1 MITAYNHRTLHVLP
15 ALPEIA
21 GRYLVGLLLLLL
33 PMVVHA
39 QEEGDS
45 IQAPESAAQTE
56 GASEDKGPKVI
67 RINFT
72 PEQAMNQARYNP
84 RAKDSLLSKVWWK
97 RLYAGLSFGQMGM
110 TDNVDHVGALALEA
124 YLGYKFSPISSLR
137 VHLNYT
143 PYRYTT
149 GYNAAKGLGVGI
161 DYMANLT
168 NYILGNSRTR
178 YFDAGVFFGAGVKF
192 VDKAIPNRLNPYF
205 RMGAHA
211 ELHLS
216 KRMSLFVEPY
226 VGLHRQTQD
235 LYGRTNPEPF
245 SVMYGFGG
253 GLQIALDER
262 DDYFVS
268 ADSTYRDLFVDV
280 ASGISIPGVSGGLMN
295 RAGSGYQVAVGKWV
309 NPMMGFRLGIAAQ
322 THNWSAYTSTFNKV
336 PMRVANAQT
345 LMSGRLEL
353 MLSPLNFIPAW
364 RAKDSHVFDVNV
376 LIGGDYGWN
385 IKGGMPDAPNGFHC
399 YYYGFTGALQGLYRI
414 NRRGTYL
421 FVEPRFLSAMYSV
434 PYANTPNSL
443 FVAEKSMSLSLGTRV
458 YITNPGFKAEPR
470 GTFIP
475 NWWIGAD
482 FGGVKLQH
490 GSALHPQGDM
500 SFNPAVGVQVG
511 FEWKKWAAFRAQVSY
526 QKMGE
531 TTGATYLG
539 VDNNNEL
546 VSGNTFWDNRYDMLD
561 VRLAY
566 MLNINNMLQGFDL
579 TRKFNLWLTA
589 GPSVTMVMGE
599 KNRWVEGQEPALPE
613 LQQIKVDGRR
623 VGRVSPGLTGS
634 VMASMEVA
642 RNLDVTL
649 EAMGQYNFISGVNP
663 GVGEMVNNMRYGF
676 SVGTRYHVSHRA
688 VKNFFKGE
696 FADPWH
702 KGWFFETS
710 GGWAF
715 PINTGNMLRC
725 GGSTMNLAAGYW
737 WNNLLGARLGLNAQ
751 QSYWNMSQEEGQR
764 EPVSGIYLHT
774 PYTAFRT
781 ELSVGG
787 RLEFVLNPL
796 NFFAFRKN
804 LEKAPKWDMNVSLGM
819 NLGVMCKAPYGYST
833 YYGLTTSA
841 AALYRISN
849 LAQLF
854 LEPRF
859 DIYSYNRFNEALQ
872 ANQTFSDRMLS
883 VNFGT
888 RISRPLKST
897 ENERRARVSSMLS
910 HRGFWGG
917 FELGGSKVMEEMRAT
932 TKSFSFSPSVSA
944 TVGYNFTRLH
954 GARAQVAYERFS
966 KLRIGEPYEVLMS
979 GWQRTFHGNMESTSN
994 LLDIRLLYMLNISN
1008 LWTGYDRRVPFNL
1021 YLQAGPVVST
1031 ILSENVELAEGEV
1044 MGGTDFTFTGTKH
1057 SGKFGAG
1064 LAAGAMASYALGR
1077 HWDVTAEMLAQYYFG
1092 QNYLPNNEISPFN
1105 GIKLHF
1111 GVGMRYNF

>member
-1 MITAYNHRTLHVLP
+1 M
-15 ALPEIA
+15 
-21 GRYLVGLLLLLL
+21 LLLL
-33 PMVVHA
+33 PAMVHA
-39 QEEGDS
+39 QEESDS
-45 IQAPESAAQTE
+45 LVAKET
-56 GASEDKGPKVI
+56 ASQVEKGNEANNLI
-67 RINFT
+67 RKINFT
-72 PEQAMNQARYNP
+72 PEQAQHQNRFNP
-84 RAKDSLLSKVWWK
+84 REKDSLFTKVWWK
-97 RLYAGLSFGQMGM
+97 RLYGGVGFGMMGM
-110 TDNVDHVGALALEA
+110 TDNIDRVSNIALEA
-124 YLGYKFSPISSLR
+124 YLGYRFSPVNSLR
-137 VHLNYT
+137 VHFNYA
-143 PYRYTT
+143 PYRYST
-149 GYNAAKGLGVGI
+149 GYNAATALGVGV

-168 NYILGNSRTR
+168 NYVMGNSRKR
-178 YFDAGVFFGAGVKF
+178 IMDAGLFLGAGVKF
-192 VDKAIPNRLNPYF
+192 TDMELPSKVNPYL

-216 KRMSLFVEPY
+216 KRVSLFVEPY
-226 VGLHRQTQD
+226 VGLHRQTSV
-235 LYGRTNPEPF
+235 LYGRSTPE
-245 SVMYGFGG
+245 SWNVMYGFGG
-253 GLQIALDER
+253 GLQMALDER

-268 ADSTYRDLFVDV
+268 ADSTYKDFFLDV
-280 ASGISIPGVSGGLMN
+280 SSGISIPGTSGGIFH
-295 RAGSGYQVAVGKWV
+295 RAGTGYQVAVGSWV
-309 NPMMGFRLGIAAQ
+309 NPMMGFRLGISAQ
-322 THNWSAYTSTFNKV
+322 THNWRATTETIKNV

-353 MLSPLNFIPAW
+353 MLNPLNFIPAW
-364 RAKDSHVFDVNV
+364 RNKDTHLFDLNV
-376 LIGGDYGWN
+376 LMGGDYGWN
-385 IKGGMPDAPNGFHC
+385 IKGGVSNAPDGFHC
-399 YYYGFTGALQGLYRI
+399 YYYGFTGAVQGLYRI

-421 FVEPRFLSAMYSV
+421 FVEPRFLSAMYSI

-443 FVAEKSMSLSLGTRV
+443 FVAEKSFTLSLGTRV
-458 YITNPGFKAEPR
+458 YMTKPGFKTEPR
-470 GTFIP
+470 GTFVP

-490 GSALHPQGDM
+490 GTSFHPQGDM
-500 SFNPAVGVQVG
+500 SFNPAVSASLG
-511 FEWKKWAAFRAQVSY
+511 FEWKTYAAFRAQVAY
-526 QKMGE
+526 QRMGE
-531 TTGATYLG
+531 STGARYLG
-539 VDNNNEL
+539 VDNNGNI
-546 VSGNTFWDNRYDMLD
+546 VSGDGFWDNRYDMLD

-566 MLNINNMLQGFDL
+566 MLNINNMLQGYDL
-579 TRKFNLWLTA
+579 SRKFNLWLTA
-589 GPSVTMVMGE
+589 GPSVTMMMGE
-599 KNRWVEGQEPALPE
+599 KNIWVEGQQHPLPE
-613 LQQIKVDGRR
+613 LQQIQVDNRR
-623 VGRVSPGLTGS
+623 VGRVSPGLTAS

-649 EAMGQYNFISGVNP
+649 EAMGQYNFISNVNP
-663 GVGEMVNNMRYGF
+663 GVSEGVNNMRYGF

-688 VKNFFKGE
+688 VRNFFKGE

-725 GGSTMNLAAGYW
+725 GGSNMNIAAGYW

-751 QSYWNMSQEEGQR
+751 QTYWNMSTVEGQR

-796 NFFAFRKN
+796 NFFDFRKN

-859 DIYSYNRFNEALQ
+859 DIYSYSRFNEVLQ

-897 ENERRARVSSMLS
+897 ENERRARVTGMLS

-917 FELGGSKVMEEMRAT
+917 FELGGSKVLEEMRAT
-932 TKSFSFSPSVSA
+932 TKAFSFSPSVSA

-966 KLRIGEPYEVLMS
+966 KLRIGEPYEVKIG
-979 GWQRTFHGNMESTSN
+979 GWQRTFFGNMESATN
-994 LLDIRLLYMLNISN
+994 MLDIRLLYMLNISN
-1008 LWTGYDRRVPFNL
+1008 LWTGYDRRLPFNL
-1021 YLQAGPVVST
+1021 YLQAGPVLST
-1031 ILSENVELAEGEV
+1031 ILSENVELAEGEM
-1044 MGGTDFTFTGTKH
+1044 MGGTDFTFTGEKH

-1064 LAAGAMASYALGR
+1064 LAAGAMASYSLGR

-1092 QNYLPNNEISPFN
+1092 QNYLPNNKISPFN

>member
-1 MITAYNHRTLHVLP
+1 M
-15 ALPEIA
+15 
-21 GRYLVGLLLLLL
+21 LLLL
-33 PMVVHA
+33 PAMVHA
-39 QEEGDS
+39 QEEADS
-45 IQAPESAAQTE
+45 LVAKET
-56 GASEDKGPKVI
+56 ASQVEKGSEANNLI
-67 RINFT
+67 RKINFT
-72 PEQAMNQARYNP
+72 PEQAQHQNRFNP
-84 RAKDSLLSKVWWK
+84 REKDSLFTKVWWK
-97 RLYAGLSFGQMGM
+97 RLYGGVGFGMMGM
-110 TDNVDHVGALALEA
+110 TDNIDRVSNIALEA
-124 YLGYKFSPISSLR
+124 YLGYRFSPVNSLR
-137 VHLNYT
+137 VHFNYA
-143 PYRYTT
+143 PYRYST
-149 GYNAAKGLGVGI
+149 GYNAATALGVGV

-168 NYILGNSRTR
+168 NYVMGNSRKR
-178 YFDAGVFFGAGVKF
+178 IMDAGLFLGAGVKF
-192 VDKAIPNRLNPYF
+192 TDMELPSKVNPYL

-216 KRMSLFVEPY
+216 KRVSLFVEPY
-226 VGLHRQTQD
+226 VGLHRQTSV
-235 LYGRTNPEPF
+235 LYGRSTPE
-245 SVMYGFGG
+245 SWNVMYGFGG
-253 GLQIALDER
+253 GLQMALDER
-262 DDYFVS
+262 DDYFIS
-268 ADSTYRDLFVDV
+268 ADSTYKDFFLDV
-280 ASGISIPGVSGGLMN
+280 SSGISIPGTSGGIFH
-295 RAGSGYQVAVGKWV
+295 RAGTGYQVAVGSWV
-309 NPMMGFRLGIAAQ
+309 NPMMGFRLGISAQ
-322 THNWSAYTSTFNKV
+322 THNWSATTETIKNV

-353 MLSPLNFIPAW
+353 MLNPLNFIPAW
-364 RAKDSHVFDVNV
+364 RNKDTHLFDLNV
-376 LIGGDYGWN
+376 LMGGDYGWN
-385 IKGGMPDAPNGFHC
+385 IKGGVSNAPDGFHC
-399 YYYGFTGALQGLYRI
+399 YYYGFTGAVQGLYRI

-421 FVEPRFLSAMYSV
+421 FVEPRFLSAMYSI

-443 FVAEKSMSLSLGTRV
+443 FVAEKSFTLSLGTRV
-458 YITNPGFKAEPR
+458 YMTKPGFKTEPR
-470 GTFIP
+470 GTFVP

-490 GSALHPQGDM
+490 GTSFHPQGDM
-500 SFNPAVGVQVG
+500 SFNPAVSASLG
-511 FEWKKWAAFRAQVSY
+511 FEWKTYAAFRAQVAY
-526 QKMGE
+526 QRMGE
-531 TTGATYLG
+531 STGARYLG
-539 VDNNNEL
+539 VDNNGNI
-546 VSGNTFWDNRYDMLD
+546 VSGDGFWDNRYDMLD

-566 MLNINNMLQGFDL
+566 MLNINNMLQGYDL
-579 TRKFNLWLTA
+579 SRKFNLWLTA
-589 GPSVTMVMGE
+589 GPSVTMMMGE
-599 KNRWVEGQEPALPE
+599 KNRWVEGQQHPLPE
-613 LQQIKVDGRR
+613 LQQIQVDNRR
-623 VGRVSPGLTGS
+623 VGRVSPGLTAS

-649 EAMGQYNFISGVNP
+649 EAMGQYNFISNVNP
-663 GVGEMVNNMRYGF
+663 GVSEGVNNMRYGF

-688 VKNFFKGE
+688 VRNFFKGE

-725 GGSTMNLAAGYW
+725 GGSNMNIAAGYW

-751 QSYWNMSQEEGQR
+751 QTYWNMSTVEGQR

-796 NFFAFRKN
+796 NFFDFRKN

-819 NLGVMCKAPYGYST
+819 NLGVMSKAPYGYST

-859 DIYSYNRFNEALQ
+859 DIYSYSRFNEVLQ

-897 ENERRARVSSMLS
+897 ENERRARVTGMLS

-917 FELGGSKVMEEMRAT
+917 FELGGSKVLEEMRAT
-932 TKSFSFSPSVSA
+932 TKAFSFSPSVSA

-966 KLRIGEPYEVLMS
+966 KLRIGEPYEVKIG
-979 GWQRTFHGNMESTSN
+979 GWQRTFFGNMESATN
-994 LLDIRLLYMLNISN
+994 MLDIRLLYMLNISN
-1008 LWTGYDRRVPFNL
+1008 LWTGYDRRLPFNL
-1021 YLQAGPVVST
+1021 YLQAGPVLST
-1031 ILSENVELAEGEV
+1031 ILSENLELAEGEM
-1044 MGGTDFTFTGTKH
+1044 MGGTDFTFTGEKH

-1064 LAAGAMASYALGR
+1064 MAAGAMASYSLGR

-1092 QNYLPNNEISPFN
+1092 QNYLPNNKISPFN

>member
-1 MITAYNHRTLHVLP
+1 M
-15 ALPEIA
+15 
-21 GRYLVGLLLLLL
+21 LLLL
-33 PMVVHA
+33 PAMVHA
-39 QEEGDS
+39 QEEADS
-45 IQAPESAAQTE
+45 LVAKET
-56 GASEDKGPKVI
+56 ASQVEKGNEANNLI
-67 RINFT
+67 RKINFT
-72 PEQAMNQARYNP
+72 PEQAQHQNRFNP
-84 RAKDSLLSKVWWK
+84 REKDSLFTKVWWK
-97 RLYAGLSFGQMGM
+97 RLYGGVGFGMMGM
-110 TDNVDHVGALALEA
+110 TDNIDRVSNIALEA
-124 YLGYKFSPISSLR
+124 YLGYRFSPVNSLR
-137 VHLNYT
+137 VHFNYA
-143 PYRYTT
+143 PYRYST
-149 GYNAAKGLGVGI
+149 GYNAATALGVGV

-168 NYILGNSRTR
+168 NYVMGNSRKR
-178 YFDAGVFFGAGVKF
+178 IMDAGLFLGAGVKF
-192 VDKAIPNRLNPYF
+192 TDMELPSKVNPYL

-216 KRMSLFVEPY
+216 KRVSLFVEPY
-226 VGLHRQTQD
+226 VGLHRQTSV
-235 LYGRTNPEPF
+235 LYGRSTPE
-245 SVMYGFGG
+245 SWNVMYGFGG
-253 GLQIALDER
+253 GLQMALDER

-268 ADSTYRDLFVDV
+268 ADSTYEDFFLDV
-280 ASGISIPGVSGGLMN
+280 SSGISIPGTSGGIFH
-295 RAGSGYQVAVGKWV
+295 RAGTGYQVAVGSWV
-309 NPMMGFRLGIAAQ
+309 NPMMGFRLGISAQ
-322 THNWSAYTSTFNKV
+322 THNWSATTETIKNV

-353 MLSPLNFIPAW
+353 MLNPLNFIPAW
-364 RAKDSHVFDVNV
+364 RNKDTHLFDLNV
-376 LIGGDYGWN
+376 LMGGDYGWN
-385 IKGGMPDAPNGFHC
+385 IKGGVSNAPDGFHC
-399 YYYGFTGALQGLYRI
+399 YYYGFTGAVQGLYRI

-421 FVEPRFLSAMYSV
+421 FVEPRFLSAMYSI

-443 FVAEKSMSLSLGTRV
+443 FVAEKSFTLSLGTRV
-458 YITNPGFKAEPR
+458 YMTKPGFKTEPR
-470 GTFIP
+470 GTFVP

-490 GSALHPQGDM
+490 GTSFHPQGDM
-500 SFNPAVGVQVG
+500 SFNPAVSASLG
-511 FEWKKWAAFRAQVSY
+511 FEWKTYAAFRAQVAY
-526 QKMGE
+526 QRMGE
-531 TTGATYLG
+531 STGARYLG
-539 VDNNNEL
+539 VDNNGNI
-546 VSGNTFWDNRYDMLD
+546 VSGDGFWDNRYDMLD

-566 MLNINNMLQGFDL
+566 MLNINNMLQGYDL
-579 TRKFNLWLTA
+579 SRKFNLWLTA
-589 GPSVTMVMGE
+589 GPSLTMMMGE
-599 KNRWVEGQEPALPE
+599 KNIWVEGQQHPLPE
-613 LQQIKVDGRR
+613 LQQIQVDNRR
-623 VGRVSPGLTGS
+623 VGRVSPGLTAS

-649 EAMGQYNFISGVNP
+649 EAMGQYNFISNVNP
-663 GVGEMVNNMRYGF
+663 GVSEGVNNMRYGF

-688 VKNFFKGE
+688 VRNFFKGE

-725 GGSTMNLAAGYW
+725 GGSNMNIAAGYW

-751 QSYWNMSQEEGQR
+751 QTYWNMSTVEGQR

-796 NFFAFRKN
+796 NFFDFRKN

-819 NLGVMCKAPYGYST
+819 NLGVMSKAPYGYST

-859 DIYSYNRFNEALQ
+859 DIYSYSRFNEVLQ

-897 ENERRARVSSMLS
+897 ENERRARVTGMLS

-917 FELGGSKVMEEMRAT
+917 FELGGSKVLEGMRAT
-932 TKSFSFSPSVSA
+932 TKAFSFSPSVSA

-966 KLRIGEPYEVLMS
+966 KLRIGEPYEVKIG
-979 GWQRTFHGNMESTSN
+979 GWQRTFFGNMESATN
-994 LLDIRLLYMLNISN
+994 MLDIRLLYMLNISN
-1008 LWTGYDRRVPFNL
+1008 LWTGYDRRLPFNL
-1021 YLQAGPVVST
+1021 YLQAGPVLST
-1031 ILSENVELAEGEV
+1031 ILSENLELAEGEI
-1044 MGGTDFTFTGTKH
+1044 MGGTDFTFTGEKH

-1064 LAAGAMASYALGR
+1064 MAAGAMASYSLGR

>member
-1 MITAYNHRTLHVLP
+1 M
-15 ALPEIA
+15 
-21 GRYLVGLLLLLL
+21 LLLL
-33 PMVVHA
+33 PAMVQA
-39 QEEGDS
+39 QEEADS
-45 IQAPESAAQTE
+45 LVAKET
-56 GASEDKGPKVI
+56 ASQVEKGSEANNLI
-67 RINFT
+67 RKINFT
-72 PEQAMNQARYNP
+72 PEQAQHQNRFNP
-84 RAKDSLLSKVWWK
+84 REKDSLFTKVWWK
-97 RLYAGLSFGQMGM
+97 RLYGGVGFGMMGM
-110 TDNVDHVGALALEA
+110 TDNIDRVSNIALEA
-124 YLGYKFSPISSLR
+124 YLGYRFSPVNSLR
-137 VHLNYT
+137 VHFNYA
-143 PYRYTT
+143 PYRYST
-149 GYNAAKGLGVGI
+149 GYNAATALGVGV

-168 NYILGNSRTR
+168 NYVMGNSRKR
-178 YFDAGVFFGAGVKF
+178 IMDAGLFLGAGVKF
-192 VDKAIPNRLNPYF
+192 TDMELPSKVNPYL

-216 KRMSLFVEPY
+216 KRVSLFVEPY
-226 VGLHRQTQD
+226 VGLHRQTSV
-235 LYGRTNPEPF
+235 LYGRSTPE
-245 SVMYGFGG
+245 SWNVMYGFGG
-253 GLQIALDER
+253 GLQMALDER

-268 ADSTYRDLFVDV
+268 ADSTYKDFFLDV
-280 ASGISIPGVSGGLMN
+280 SSGISIPGTSGGIFH
-295 RAGSGYQVAVGKWV
+295 RAGTGYQVAVGSWV
-309 NPMMGFRLGIAAQ
+309 NPMMGFRLGISAQ
-322 THNWSAYTSTFNKV
+322 THNWSATTETIKNV

-353 MLSPLNFIPAW
+353 MLNPLNFIPAW
-364 RAKDSHVFDVNV
+364 RNKDTHLFDLNV
-376 LIGGDYGWN
+376 LLGGDYGWN
-385 IKGGMPDAPNGFHC
+385 IKGGVSNAPDGFHC
-399 YYYGFTGALQGLYRI
+399 YYYGFTGAVQGLYRI

-421 FVEPRFLSAMYSV
+421 FVEPRFLSAMYSI

-443 FVAEKSMSLSLGTRV
+443 FVAEKSFTLSLGTRV
-458 YITNPGFKAEPR
+458 YMTKPGFKTEPR
-470 GTFIP
+470 GTFVP

-490 GSALHPQGDM
+490 GASFHPQGDM
-500 SFNPAVGVQVG
+500 SFNPAVSASLG
-511 FEWKKWAAFRAQVSY
+511 FEWKTYAAFRAQVAY
-526 QKMGE
+526 QRMGE
-531 TTGATYLG
+531 STGARYLG
-539 VDNNNEL
+539 VDNNGNI
-546 VSGNTFWDNRYDMLD
+546 VSGDGFWDNRYDMLD

-566 MLNINNMLQGFDL
+566 MLNINNMLQGYDL
-579 TRKFNLWLTA
+579 SRKFNLWLTA
-589 GPSVTMVMGE
+589 GPSVTMMMGE
-599 KNRWVEGQEPALPE
+599 KNIWVEGQQHPLPE
-613 LQQIKVDGRR
+613 LQQIQVDNRR
-623 VGRVSPGLTGS
+623 VGRVSPGLTAS

-649 EAMGQYNFISGVNP
+649 EAMGQYNFISNVNP
-663 GVGEMVNNMRYGF
+663 GVSEVVNNMRYGF

-688 VKNFFKGE
+688 VRNFFKGE

-725 GGSTMNLAAGYW
+725 GGSNMNIAAGYW

-751 QSYWNMSQEEGQR
+751 QTYWNMSTVEGQR

-796 NFFAFRKN
+796 NFFDFRKN

-859 DIYSYNRFNEALQ
+859 DIYSYSRFNEVLQ

-897 ENERRARVSSMLS
+897 ENERRARVTGMLS

-917 FELGGSKVMEEMRAT
+917 FELGGSKVLEEMRAT

-966 KLRIGEPYEVLMS
+966 KLRIGEPYEVKIG
-979 GWQRTFHGNMESTSN
+979 GWQRTFFGNMESATN
-994 LLDIRLLYMLNISN
+994 MLDIRLLYMLNISN
-1008 LWTGYDRRVPFNL
+1008 LWTGYDRRLPFNL
-1021 YLQAGPVVST
+1021 YLQAGPVLST
-1031 ILSENVELAEGEV
+1031 ILSENLELAEGEI
-1044 MGGTDFTFTGTKH
+1044 MDGTDFTFTGEKH

-1064 LAAGAMASYALGR
+1064 LATGAMASYSLGR

>member
-1 MITAYNHRTLHVLP
+1 M
-15 ALPEIA
+15 
-21 GRYLVGLLLLLL
+21 LLLL
-33 PMVVHA
+33 PAMVHA
-39 QEEGDS
+39 QEEADS
-45 IQAPESAAQTE
+45 LVAKET
-56 GASEDKGPKVI
+56 ASQVEKGNEANNLI
-67 RINFT
+67 RKINFT
-72 PEQAMNQARYNP
+72 PEQAQHQNRFNP
-84 RAKDSLLSKVWWK
+84 REKDSLFTKVWWK
-97 RLYAGLSFGQMGM
+97 RLYGGVGFGMMGM
-110 TDNVDHVGALALEA
+110 TDNIDRVSNIALEA
-124 YLGYKFSPISSLR
+124 YLGYRFSPVNSLR
-137 VHLNYT
+137 VHFNYA
-143 PYRYTT
+143 PYRYST
-149 GYNAAKGLGVGI
+149 GYNAATALGVGV

-168 NYILGNSRTR
+168 NYVMGNSRKR
-178 YFDAGVFFGAGVKF
+178 IMDAGLFLGAGVKF
-192 VDKAIPNRLNPYF
+192 TDMELPSKVNPYL

-216 KRMSLFVEPY
+216 KRVSLFVEPY
-226 VGLHRQTQD
+226 VGLHRQTSV
-235 LYGRTNPEPF
+235 LYGRSTPE
-245 SVMYGFGG
+245 SWNVMYGFGG
-253 GLQIALDER
+253 GLQMALDER

-268 ADSTYRDLFVDV
+268 ADSTYEDFFLDV
-280 ASGISIPGVSGGLMN
+280 SSGISIPGTSGGIFH
-295 RAGSGYQVAVGKWV
+295 RAGTGYQVAVGSWV
-309 NPMMGFRLGIAAQ
+309 NPMMGFRLGISAQ
-322 THNWSAYTSTFNKV
+322 THNWSATTETIKNV

-353 MLSPLNFIPAW
+353 MLNPLNFIPAW
-364 RAKDSHVFDVNV
+364 RNKDTHLFDLNV
-376 LIGGDYGWN
+376 LMGGDYGWN
-385 IKGGMPDAPNGFHC
+385 IKGGVSNAPDGFHC
-399 YYYGFTGALQGLYRI
+399 YYYGFTGAVQGLYRI

-421 FVEPRFLSAMYSV
+421 FVEPRFLSAMYSI

-443 FVAEKSMSLSLGTRV
+443 FVAEKSFTLSLGTRV
-458 YITNPGFKAEPR
+458 YMTKPGFKTEPR
-470 GTFIP
+470 GTFVP

-490 GSALHPQGDM
+490 GTSFHPQGDM
-500 SFNPAVGVQVG
+500 SFNPAVSASLG
-511 FEWKKWAAFRAQVSY
+511 FEWKTYAAFRAQVAY
-526 QKMGE
+526 QRMGE
-531 TTGATYLG
+531 STAARYLG
-539 VDNNNEL
+539 VDNNGNI
-546 VSGNTFWDNRYDMLD
+546 VSGDGFWDNRYDMLD

-566 MLNINNMLQGFDL
+566 MLNINNMLQGYDL
-579 TRKFNLWLTA
+579 SRKFNLWLTA
-589 GPSVTMVMGE
+589 GPSVTMMMGE
-599 KNRWVEGQEPALPE
+599 KNRWVEGQQHPLPE
-613 LQQIKVDGRR
+613 LQQIQVDNRR
-623 VGRVSPGLTGS
+623 VGRVSPGLTAS

-649 EAMGQYNFISGVNP
+649 EAMGQYNFISNVNP
-663 GVGEMVNNMRYGF
+663 GVSEGVNNMRYGF

-688 VKNFFKGE
+688 VRNFFKGE

-725 GGSTMNLAAGYW
+725 GGSNMNIAAGYW

-751 QSYWNMSQEEGQR
+751 QTYWNMSTVEGQR

-796 NFFAFRKN
+796 NFFDFRKN

-819 NLGVMCKAPYGYST
+819 NLGVMSKAPYGYST

-859 DIYSYNRFNEALQ
+859 DIYSYSRFNEVLQ

-897 ENERRARVSSMLS
+897 ENERRARVTGMLS

-917 FELGGSKVMEEMRAT
+917 FELGGSKVLEEMRAT
-932 TKSFSFSPSVSA
+932 TKAFSFSPSVSA

-966 KLRIGEPYEVLMS
+966 KLRIGEPYEVKIG
-979 GWQRTFHGNMESTSN
+979 GWQRTFFGNMESATN
-994 LLDIRLLYMLNISN
+994 MLDIRLLYMLNISN
-1008 LWTGYDRRVPFNL
+1008 LWTGYDRRLPFNL
-1021 YLQAGPVVST
+1021 YLQAGPVLST
-1031 ILSENVELAEGEV
+1031 ILSENLELAEGEI
-1044 MGGTDFTFTGTKH
+1044 MGGTDFTFTGEKH

-1064 LAAGAMASYALGR
+1064 LAAGAMASYSLGR

-1092 QNYLPNNEISPFN
+1092 QNYLPNNKISPFN

>member
-1 MITAYNHRTLHVLP
+1 M
-15 ALPEIA
+15 
-21 GRYLVGLLLLLL
+21 LLLL
-33 PMVVHA
+33 PAMVHA
-39 QEEGDS
+39 QEEADS
-45 IQAPESAAQTE
+45 LVAKET
-56 GASEDKGPKVI
+56 ASQVEKGSEANNLI
-67 RINFT
+67 RKINFT
-72 PEQAMNQARYNP
+72 PEQAQHQNRFNP
-84 RAKDSLLSKVWWK
+84 REKDSLFTKVWWK
-97 RLYAGLSFGQMGM
+97 RLYGGVGFGMMGM
-110 TDNVDHVGALALEA
+110 TDNIDRVSNIALEA
-124 YLGYKFSPISSLR
+124 YLGYRFSPVNSLR
-137 VHLNYT
+137 VHFNYA
-143 PYRYTT
+143 PYRYST
-149 GYNAAKGLGVGI
+149 GYNAATALGVGV

-168 NYILGNSRTR
+168 NYVMGNSRKR
-178 YFDAGVFFGAGVKF
+178 IMDAGLFLGAGVKF
-192 VDKAIPNRLNPYF
+192 TDMELPSKVNPYL

-216 KRMSLFVEPY
+216 KRVSLFVEPY
-226 VGLHRQTQD
+226 VGLHRQTSV
-235 LYGRTNPEPF
+235 LYGRSTPE
-245 SVMYGFGG
+245 SWNVMYGFGG
-253 GLQIALDER
+253 GLQMALDER

-268 ADSTYRDLFVDV
+268 ADSTYEDFFLDV
-280 ASGISIPGVSGGLMN
+280 SSGISIPGTSGGIFH
-295 RAGSGYQVAVGKWV
+295 RAGTGYQVAVGSWV
-309 NPMMGFRLGIAAQ
+309 NPMMGFRLGISAQ
-322 THNWSAYTSTFNKV
+322 THNWSATTETIKNV

-353 MLSPLNFIPAW
+353 MLNPLNFIPAW
-364 RAKDSHVFDVNV
+364 RNKDTHLFDLNV
-376 LIGGDYGWN
+376 LMGGDYGWN
-385 IKGGMPDAPNGFHC
+385 IKGGVSNAPDGFHC
-399 YYYGFTGALQGLYRI
+399 YYYGFTGAVQGLYRI

-421 FVEPRFLSAMYSV
+421 FVEPRFLSAMYSI

-443 FVAEKSMSLSLGTRV
+443 FVAEKSFTLSLGTRV
-458 YITNPGFKAEPR
+458 YMTKPGFKTEPR
-470 GTFIP
+470 GTFVP

-490 GSALHPQGDM
+490 GTSFHPQGDM
-500 SFNPAVGVQVG
+500 SFNPAVSASLG
-511 FEWKKWAAFRAQVSY
+511 FEWKTYAAFRAQVAY
-526 QKMGE
+526 QRMGE
-531 TTGATYLG
+531 STGARYLG
-539 VDNNNEL
+539 VDNNGNI
-546 VSGNTFWDNRYDMLD
+546 VSGDGFWDNRYDMLD

-566 MLNINNMLQGFDL
+566 MLNINNMLQGYDL
-579 TRKFNLWLTA
+579 SRKFNLWLTA
-589 GPSVTMVMGE
+589 GPSVTMMMGE
-599 KNRWVEGQEPALPE
+599 KNRWVEGQQHPLPE
-613 LQQIKVDGRR
+613 LQQIQVDNRR
-623 VGRVSPGLTGS
+623 VGRVSPGLTAS

-649 EAMGQYNFISGVNP
+649 EAMGQYNFISNVNP
-663 GVGEMVNNMRYGF
+663 GVSEGVNNMRYGF

-688 VKNFFKGE
+688 VRNFFKGE

-725 GGSTMNLAAGYW
+725 GGSNMNIAAGYW

-751 QSYWNMSQEEGQR
+751 QTYWNMSTVEGQR

-796 NFFAFRKN
+796 NFFDFRKN

-819 NLGVMCKAPYGYST
+819 NLGVMSKAPYGYST

-859 DIYSYNRFNEALQ
+859 DIYSYSRFNEVLQ

-897 ENERRARVSSMLS
+897 ENERRARVTGMLS

-917 FELGGSKVMEEMRAT
+917 FELGGSKVLEEMRAT
-932 TKSFSFSPSVSA
+932 TKAFSFSPSVSA

-966 KLRIGEPYEVLMS
+966 KLRIGEPYEVKIG
-979 GWQRTFHGNMESTSN
+979 GWQRTFFGNMESATN
-994 LLDIRLLYMLNISN
+994 MLDIRLLYMLNISN
-1008 LWTGYDRRVPFNL
+1008 LWTGYDRRLPFNL
-1021 YLQAGPVVST
+1021 YLHAGPVLST
-1031 ILSENVELAEGEV
+1031 ILSENLELAEGEM
-1044 MGGTDFTFTGTKH
+1044 MGGTDFTFTGEKH

-1064 LAAGAMASYALGR
+1064 MAAGAMASYSLGR

-1092 QNYLPNNEISPFN
+1092 QNYLPNNKISPFN

>member
-1 MITAYNHRTLHVLP
+1 M
-15 ALPEIA
+15 
-21 GRYLVGLLLLLL
+21 LLLL
-33 PMVVHA
+33 PAMVHA
-39 QEEGDS
+39 QEEADS
-45 IQAPESAAQTE
+45 LVAKET
-56 GASEDKGPKVI
+56 ASQVEKGSEANNLI
-67 RINFT
+67 RKINFT
-72 PEQAMNQARYNP
+72 PEQAQHQNRFNP
-84 RAKDSLLSKVWWK
+84 REKDSLFTKVWWK
-97 RLYAGLSFGQMGM
+97 RLYGGVGFGMMGM
-110 TDNVDHVGALALEA
+110 TDNIDRVSNIALEA
-124 YLGYKFSPISSLR
+124 YLGYRFSPVNSLR
-137 VHLNYT
+137 VHFNYA
-143 PYRYTT
+143 PYRYST
-149 GYNAAKGLGVGI
+149 GYNAATALGVGV

-168 NYILGNSRTR
+168 NYVMGNSRKR
-178 YFDAGVFFGAGVKF
+178 IMDAGLFLGAGVKF
-192 VDKAIPNRLNPYF
+192 TDMELPSKVNPYL

-216 KRMSLFVEPY
+216 KRVSLFVEPY
-226 VGLHRQTQD
+226 VGLHRQTSV
-235 LYGRTNPEPF
+235 LYGRSTPE
-245 SVMYGFGG
+245 SWNVMYGFGG
-253 GLQIALDER
+253 GLQMALDER

-268 ADSTYRDLFVDV
+268 ADSTYEDFFLDV
-280 ASGISIPGVSGGLMN
+280 SSGISIPGTSGGIFH
-295 RAGSGYQVAVGKWV
+295 RAGTGYQVAVGSWV
-309 NPMMGFRLGIAAQ
+309 NPMMGFRLGISAQ
-322 THNWSAYTSTFNKV
+322 THNWSATTETIKNV

-353 MLSPLNFIPAW
+353 MLNPLNFIPAW
-364 RAKDSHVFDVNV
+364 RNKDTHLFDLNV
-376 LIGGDYGWN
+376 LMGGDYGWN
-385 IKGGMPDAPNGFHC
+385 IKGGVSNAPDGFHC
-399 YYYGFTGALQGLYRI
+399 YYYGFTGAVQGLYRI

-421 FVEPRFLSAMYSV
+421 FVEPRFLSAMYSI

-443 FVAEKSMSLSLGTRV
+443 FVAEKSFTLSLGTRV
-458 YITNPGFKAEPR
+458 YMTKPGFKTEPR
-470 GTFIP
+470 GTFVP

-490 GSALHPQGDM
+490 GTSFHPQGDM
-500 SFNPAVGVQVG
+500 SFNPAVSASLG
-511 FEWKKWAAFRAQVSY
+511 FEWKTYAAFRAQVAY
-526 QKMGE
+526 QRMGE
-531 TTGATYLG
+531 STGARYLG
-539 VDNNNEL
+539 VDNNGNI
-546 VSGNTFWDNRYDMLD
+546 VSGDGFWDNRYDMLD

-566 MLNINNMLQGFDL
+566 MLNINNMLQGYDL
-579 TRKFNLWLTA
+579 SRKFNLWLTA
-589 GPSVTMVMGE
+589 GPSVTMMMGE
-599 KNRWVEGQEPALPE
+599 KNRWVEGQQHPLPE
-613 LQQIKVDGRR
+613 LQQIQVDNRR
-623 VGRVSPGLTGS
+623 VGRVSPGLTAS

-649 EAMGQYNFISGVNP
+649 EAMGQYNFISNVNP
-663 GVGEMVNNMRYGF
+663 GVSEGVNNMRYGF

-688 VKNFFKGE
+688 VRNFFKGE

-725 GGSTMNLAAGYW
+725 GGSNMNIAAGYW

-751 QSYWNMSQEEGQR
+751 QTYWNMSTVEGQR

-796 NFFAFRKN
+796 NFFDFRKN

-819 NLGVMCKAPYGYST
+819 NLGVMSKAPYGYST

-859 DIYSYNRFNEALQ
+859 DIYSYSRFNEVLQ

-897 ENERRARVSSMLS
+897 ENERRARVTGMLS

-917 FELGGSKVMEEMRAT
+917 FELGGSKVLEGMRAT
-932 TKSFSFSPSVSA
+932 TKAFSFSPSVSA

-966 KLRIGEPYEVLMS
+966 KLRIGEPYEVKIG
-979 GWQRTFHGNMESTSN
+979 GWQRTFFGNMESATN
-994 LLDIRLLYMLNISN
+994 MLDIRLLYMLNISN
-1008 LWTGYDRRVPFNL
+1008 LWTGYDRRLPFNL
-1021 YLQAGPVVST
+1021 YLQAGPVLST
-1031 ILSENVELAEGEV
+1031 ILSENLELAEGEI
-1044 MGGTDFTFTGTKH
+1044 MGGTNFTFTGEKH

-1064 LAAGAMASYALGR
+1064 MAAGAMASYSLGR

-1092 QNYLPNNEISPFN
+1092 QNYLPHNKISPFN

>member
-1 MITAYNHRTLHVLP
+1 M
-15 ALPEIA
+15 
-21 GRYLVGLLLLLL
+21 LLLL
-33 PMVVHA
+33 PAMVHA
-39 QEEGDS
+39 QEEADS
-45 IQAPESAAQTE
+45 LVAKET
-56 GASEDKGPKVI
+56 ASQVEKGSEANNLI
-67 RINFT
+67 RKINFT
-72 PEQAMNQARYNP
+72 PEQAQHQNRFNP
-84 RAKDSLLSKVWWK
+84 REKDSLFTKVWWK
-97 RLYAGLSFGQMGM
+97 RLYGGVGFGMMGM
-110 TDNVDHVGALALEA
+110 TDNIDRVSNIALEA
-124 YLGYKFSPISSLR
+124 YLGYRFSPVNSLR
-137 VHLNYT
+137 VHFNYA
-143 PYRYTT
+143 PYRYST
-149 GYNAAKGLGVGI
+149 GYNAATALGVGV

-168 NYILGNSRTR
+168 NYVMGNSRKR
-178 YFDAGVFFGAGVKF
+178 IMDAGLFLGAGVKF
-192 VDKAIPNRLNPYF
+192 TDMELPSKVNPYL

-216 KRMSLFVEPY
+216 KRVSLFVEPY
-226 VGLHRQTQD
+226 VGLHRQTSV
-235 LYGRTNPEPF
+235 LYGRSTPE
-245 SVMYGFGG
+245 SWNVMYGFGG
-253 GLQIALDER
+253 GLQMALDER

-268 ADSTYRDLFVDV
+268 ADSTYEDFFLDV
-280 ASGISIPGVSGGLMN
+280 SSGISIPGTSGGIFH
-295 RAGSGYQVAVGKWV
+295 RAGTGYQVAVGSWV
-309 NPMMGFRLGIAAQ
+309 NPMMGFRLGISAQ
-322 THNWSAYTSTFNKV
+322 THNWSATTETIKNV

-353 MLSPLNFIPAW
+353 MLNPLNFIPAW
-364 RAKDSHVFDVNV
+364 RNKDTHLFDLNV
-376 LIGGDYGWN
+376 LMGGDYGWN
-385 IKGGMPDAPNGFHC
+385 IKGGVSNAPDGFHC
-399 YYYGFTGALQGLYRI
+399 YYYGFTGAVQGLYRI

-421 FVEPRFLSAMYSV
+421 FVEPRFLSAMYSI

-443 FVAEKSMSLSLGTRV
+443 FVAEKSFTLSLGTRV
-458 YITNPGFKAEPR
+458 YMTKPGFKTEPR
-470 GTFIP
+470 GTFVP

-490 GSALHPQGDM
+490 GTSFHPQGDM
-500 SFNPAVGVQVG
+500 SFNPAVSASLG
-511 FEWKKWAAFRAQVSY
+511 FEWKTYAAFRAQVAY
-526 QKMGE
+526 QRMGE
-531 TTGATYLG
+531 STGARYLG
-539 VDNNNEL
+539 VDNNGNI
-546 VSGNTFWDNRYDMLD
+546 VSGDGFWDNRYDMLD

-566 MLNINNMLQGFDL
+566 MLNINNMLQGYDL
-579 TRKFNLWLTA
+579 SRKFNLWLTA
-589 GPSVTMVMGE
+589 GPSVTMMMGE
-599 KNRWVEGQEPALPE
+599 KNIWVEGQQHPLPE
-613 LQQIKVDGRR
+613 LQQIQVDNRR
-623 VGRVSPGLTGS
+623 VGRVSPGLTAS

-649 EAMGQYNFISGVNP
+649 EAMGQYNFISNVNP
-663 GVGEMVNNMRYGF
+663 GVSEGVNNMRYGF

-688 VKNFFKGE
+688 VRNFFKGE

-725 GGSTMNLAAGYW
+725 GGSNMNIAAGYW

-751 QSYWNMSQEEGQR
+751 QTYWNMSTVEGQR

-796 NFFAFRKN
+796 NFFDFRKN

-859 DIYSYNRFNEALQ
+859 DIYSYSRFNEVLQ

-897 ENERRARVSSMLS
+897 ENERRARVTGMLS

-917 FELGGSKVMEEMRAT
+917 FELGGSKVLEEMRAT
-932 TKSFSFSPSVSA
+932 TKAFSFSPSVSA

-966 KLRIGEPYEVLMS
+966 KLRIGEPYEVKIG
-979 GWQRTFHGNMESTSN
+979 GWQRTFFGNMESATN
-994 LLDIRLLYMLNISN
+994 MLDIRLLYMLNISN
-1008 LWTGYDRRVPFNL
+1008 LWTGYDRRLPFNL
-1021 YLQAGPVVST
+1021 YLQAGPVLST
-1031 ILSENVELAEGEV
+1031 ILSENVELAEGEM
-1044 MGGTDFTFTGTKH
+1044 MGGTDFIFTGEKH

-1064 LAAGAMASYALGR
+1064 MAAGAMASYSLGR

-1092 QNYLPNNEISPFN
+1092 QNYLPNNKISPFN

>member
-1 MITAYNHRTLHVLP
+1 M
-15 ALPEIA
+15 
-21 GRYLVGLLLLLL
+21 LLLL
-33 PMVVHA
+33 PAMVHA
-39 QEEGDS
+39 QEEADS
-45 IQAPESAAQTE
+45 LVAKET
-56 GASEDKGPKVI
+56 ASQVEKGSEANNLI
-67 RINFT
+67 RKINFT
-72 PEQAMNQARYNP
+72 PEQAQHQNRFNP
-84 RAKDSLLSKVWWK
+84 REKDSLFTKVWWK
-97 RLYAGLSFGQMGM
+97 RLYGGVGFGMMGM
-110 TDNVDHVGALALEA
+110 TDNIDRVSNIALEA
-124 YLGYKFSPISSLR
+124 YLGYRFSPVNSLR
-137 VHLNYT
+137 VHFNYA
-143 PYRYTT
+143 PYRYST
-149 GYNAAKGLGVGI
+149 GYNAATALGVGV

-168 NYILGNSRTR
+168 NYVMGNSRKRIMDTGL
-178 YFDAGVFFGAGVKF
+178 FLGAGVKF
-192 VDKAIPNRLNPYF
+192 TDMELPSKVNPYL
-205 RMGAHA
+205 RLGAHA

-216 KRMSLFVEPY
+216 KRVSLFVEPY
-226 VGLHRQTQD
+226 VGLHRQTSV
-235 LYGRTNPEPF
+235 LYGRSTPE
-245 SVMYGFGG
+245 SWNVMYGFGG
-253 GLQIALDER
+253 GLQMALDER

-268 ADSTYRDLFVDV
+268 ADSTYKDFFLDV
-280 ASGISIPGVSGGLMN
+280 SSGISIPGTSGGIFH
-295 RAGSGYQVAVGKWV
+295 RAGTGYQVAVGSWV
-309 NPMMGFRLGIAAQ
+309 NPMMGFRLGISAQ
-322 THNWSAYTSTFNKV
+322 THNWSATTETIKNV

-353 MLSPLNFIPAW
+353 MLNPLNFIPAW
-364 RAKDSHVFDVNV
+364 RNKDTHLFDLNV
-376 LIGGDYGWN
+376 LMGGDYGWN
-385 IKGGMPDAPNGFHC
+385 IKGGVSNAPDGFHC
-399 YYYGFTGALQGLYRI
+399 YYYGFTGAVQGLYRI

-421 FVEPRFLSAMYSV
+421 FVEPRFLSAMYSI

-443 FVAEKSMSLSLGTRV
+443 FVAEKSFTLSLGTRV
-458 YITNPGFKAEPR
+458 YMTKPGFKTEPR
-470 GTFIP
+470 GTFVP

-482 FGGVKLQH
+482 LGGVKLQH
-490 GSALHPQGDM
+490 GASFHPQGDM
-500 SFNPAVGVQVG
+500 SFNPAVSASLG
-511 FEWKKWAAFRAQVSY
+511 FEWKTYAAFRAQVAY
-526 QKMGE
+526 QRMGE
-531 TTGATYLG
+531 STGARYLG
-539 VDNNNEL
+539 VDNNGNI
-546 VSGNTFWDNRYDMLD
+546 VSGDGFWDNRYDMLD

-566 MLNINNMLQGFDL
+566 MLNINNMLQGYDL
-579 TRKFNLWLTA
+579 SRKFNLWLSA
-589 GPSVTMVMGE
+589 GPSVTMMMGE
-599 KNRWVEGQEPALPE
+599 KNIWVEGQQHPLPE
-613 LQQIKVDGRR
+613 LQQIQVDNRR
-623 VGRVSPGLTGS
+623 VGCVSPGLTAS

-649 EAMGQYNFISGVNP
+649 EAMGQYNFISNVNP
-663 GVGEMVNNMRYGF
+663 GVDEVVNNMRYGF

-688 VKNFFKGE
+688 VRNFFKGE

-725 GGSTMNLAAGYW
+725 GGSNMNIAAGYW

-751 QSYWNMSQEEGQR
+751 QSYWNMSTVEGQR

-796 NFFAFRKN
+796 NFFDFRKN

-859 DIYSYNRFNEALQ
+859 DIYSYSRFNEVLQ

-897 ENERRARVSSMLS
+897 ENERRARVTGMLS

-917 FELGGSKVMEEMRAT
+917 FELGGSKVLEEMRAT
-932 TKSFSFSPSVSA
+932 TKAFSFSPSVSA

-966 KLRIGEPYEVLMS
+966 KLRIGEPYDVQIG
-979 GWQRTFHGNMESTSN
+979 GWQRTFFGNMESATN
-994 LLDIRLLYMLNISN
+994 MLDVRLLYMLNISN
-1008 LWTGYDRRVPFNL
+1008 LWTGYDRRLPFNL
-1021 YLQAGPVVST
+1021 YLQAGPVLST
-1031 ILSENVELAEGEV
+1031 ILSENLELAEGEI
-1044 MGGTDFTFTGTKH
+1044 MGGTDFTFTGEKH

-1064 LAAGAMASYALGR
+1064 LAAGAMASYSLGR

>member
-1 MITAYNHRTLHVLP
+1 M
-15 ALPEIA
+15 
-21 GRYLVGLLLLLL
+21 LLLL
-33 PMVVHA
+33 PAMVQA
-39 QEEGDS
+39 QEEADS
-45 IQAPESAAQTE
+45 LVAKET
-56 GASEDKGPKVI
+56 ASQVEKGSEANNLI
-67 RINFT
+67 RKINFT
-72 PEQAMNQARYNP
+72 PEQAQHQNRFNP
-84 RAKDSLLSKVWWK
+84 REKDSLFTKVWWK
-97 RLYAGLSFGQMGM
+97 RLYGGVGFGMMGM
-110 TDNVDHVGALALEA
+110 TDNIDRVSNIALEA
-124 YLGYKFSPISSLR
+124 YLGYRFSPVNSLR
-137 VHLNYT
+137 VHFNYA
-143 PYRYTT
+143 PYRYST
-149 GYNAAKGLGVGI
+149 GYNAATALGVGV

-168 NYILGNSRTR
+168 NYVMGNSRKR
-178 YFDAGVFFGAGVKF
+178 IMDAGLFLGAGVKF
-192 VDKAIPNRLNPYF
+192 TDMELPSKVNPYL

-216 KRMSLFVEPY
+216 KRVSLFVEPY
-226 VGLHRQTQD
+226 VGLHRQTSV
-235 LYGRTNPEPF
+235 LYGRSTPE
-245 SVMYGFGG
+245 SWNVMYGFGG
-253 GLQIALDER
+253 GLQMALDER
-262 DDYFVS
+262 DDYFIS
-268 ADSTYRDLFVDV
+268 ADSTYKDFFLDV
-280 ASGISIPGVSGGLMN
+280 SSGISIPGTSGGIFH
-295 RAGSGYQVAVGKWV
+295 RAGTGYQVAVGSWV
-309 NPMMGFRLGIAAQ
+309 NPMMGFRLGISAQ
-322 THNWSAYTSTFNKV
+322 THNWSATTETIKNV

-353 MLSPLNFIPAW
+353 MLNPLNFIPAW
-364 RAKDSHVFDVNV
+364 RNKETHLFDLNV
-376 LIGGDYGWN
+376 LMGGDYGWN
-385 IKGGMPDAPNGFHC
+385 IKGGVSNAPDGFHC
-399 YYYGFTGALQGLYRI
+399 YYYGFTGAVQGLYRI

-421 FVEPRFLSAMYSV
+421 FVEPRFLSAMYSI

-443 FVAEKSMSLSLGTRV
+443 FVAEKSFTLSLGTRV
-458 YITNPGFKAEPR
+458 YMTKPGFKTEPR
-470 GTFIP
+470 GTFVP

-482 FGGVKLQH
+482 FGGVRLQH
-490 GSALHPQGDM
+490 GTSFHPQGDM
-500 SFNPAVGVQVG
+500 SFNPAVSASLG
-511 FEWKKWAAFRAQVSY
+511 FEWKTYAAFRAQVAY
-526 QKMGE
+526 QRMGE
-531 TTGATYLG
+531 STGARYLG
-539 VDNNNEL
+539 VDNNGNI
-546 VSGNTFWDNRYDMLD
+546 VSGDGFWDNRYDMLD

-566 MLNINNMLQGFDL
+566 MLNINNMLQGYDL
-579 TRKFNLWLTA
+579 SRKFNLWLTA
-589 GPSVTMVMGE
+589 GPSLTMMMGE
-599 KNRWVEGQEPALPE
+599 KNIWVEGQQHPLSE
-613 LQQIKVDGRR
+613 LQQIQVDNRR
-623 VGRVSPGLTGS
+623 VGRVSPGLTAS

-649 EAMGQYNFISGVNP
+649 EAMGQYNFISNVNP
-663 GVGEMVNNMRYGF
+663 GVGEVVNNMRYGF

-688 VKNFFKGE
+688 VRNFFKGE

-725 GGSTMNLAAGYW
+725 GGSNMNIAAGYW

-751 QSYWNMSQEEGQR
+751 QTYWNMSTVEGQR

-796 NFFAFRKN
+796 NFFGFRKN

-819 NLGVMCKAPYGYST
+819 NLGVMCKAPYGFST

-859 DIYSYNRFNEALQ
+859 DIYSYSRFNEVLQ

-897 ENERRARVSSMLS
+897 ENERRARVTGMLS

-917 FELGGSKVMEEMRAT
+917 FELGGSKVLEEMRAT
-932 TKSFSFSPSVSA
+932 TKAFSFSPSVSA

-966 KLRIGEPYEVLMS
+966 KLLIGEPYEVKIG
-979 GWQRTFHGNMESTSN
+979 GWQRTFFGNMESATN
-994 LLDIRLLYMLNISN
+994 MLDIRLLYMLNISN
-1008 LWTGYDRRVPFNL
+1008 LWTGYDRRLPFNL
-1021 YLQAGPVVST
+1021 YLQAGPVLST
-1031 ILSENVELAEGEV
+1031 ILSENVELAEGEM
-1044 MGGTDFTFTGTKH
+1044 MGGTDFSFTGEKH

-1064 LAAGAMASYALGR
+1064 LATGAMASYSLGR

>member
-1 MITAYNHRTLHVLP
+1 M
-15 ALPEIA
+15 
-21 GRYLVGLLLLLL
+21 LLLL
-33 PMVVHA
+33 PAMVHA
-39 QEEGDS
+39 QEEADS
-45 IQAPESAAQTE
+45 LVAKET
-56 GASEDKGPKVI
+56 ASQVEKGSEANNLI
-67 RINFT
+67 RKINFT
-72 PEQAMNQARYNP
+72 PEQAQHQNRFNP
-84 RAKDSLLSKVWWK
+84 REKDSLFTKVWWK
-97 RLYAGLSFGQMGM
+97 RLYGGVGFGMMGM
-110 TDNVDHVGALALEA
+110 TDNIDRVSNIALEA
-124 YLGYKFSPISSLR
+124 YLGYRFSPVNSLR
-137 VHLNYT
+137 VHFNYA
-143 PYRYTT
+143 PYRYST
-149 GYNAAKGLGVGI
+149 GYNAATALGVGV
-161 DYMANLT
+161 DYTANLT
-168 NYILGNSRTR
+168 NYVMGNSRKR
-178 YFDAGVFFGAGVKF
+178 IMDAGLFLGAGVKF
-192 VDKAIPNRLNPYF
+192 TDMELPSKVNPYL
-205 RMGAHA
+205 RLGAHA

-216 KRMSLFVEPY
+216 KRVSLFVEPY
-226 VGLHRQTQD
+226 VGLHRQTSV
-235 LYGRTNPEPF
+235 LYGRSTPE
-245 SVMYGFGG
+245 SWNVMYGFGG
-253 GLQIALDER
+253 GLQMALDER

-268 ADSTYRDLFVDV
+268 ADSTYNDFFLDV
-280 ASGISIPGVSGGLMN
+280 SSGISIPGTSGGIFH
-295 RAGSGYQVAVGKWV
+295 RAGIGYQVAVGSWV
-309 NPMMGFRLGIAAQ
+309 NPMMGFRLGISAQ
-322 THNWSAYTSTFNKV
+322 THNWSATTETIKNV

-353 MLSPLNFIPAW
+353 MLNPLNFIPAW
-364 RAKDSHVFDVNV
+364 RNKDTHLFDLNV
-376 LIGGDYGWN
+376 LMGGDYGWN
-385 IKGGMPDAPNGFHC
+385 IKGGVSNAPDGFHC
-399 YYYGFTGALQGLYRI
+399 YYYGFTGAVQGLYRI

-421 FVEPRFLSAMYSV
+421 FVEPRFLSAMYSI

-443 FVAEKSMSLSLGTRV
+443 FVAEKSFTLSLGTRV
-458 YITNPGFKAEPR
+458 YMTKPGFKTEPR
-470 GTFIP
+470 GTFVP

-490 GSALHPQGDM
+490 GASFHPQGDM
-500 SFNPAVGVQVG
+500 SFNPAVSASLG
-511 FEWKKWAAFRAQVSY
+511 FEWKTYAAFRAQVAY
-526 QKMGE
+526 QRMGE
-531 TTGATYLG
+531 STGARYLG
-539 VDNNNEL
+539 VDNNGNI
-546 VSGNTFWDNRYDMLD
+546 VSGDGFWDNRYDMLD

-566 MLNINNMLQGFDL
+566 MLNINNMLQGYDL
-579 TRKFNLWLTA
+579 SRKFNLWLTA
-589 GPSVTMVMGE
+589 GPSVTMMMGE
-599 KNRWVEGQEPALPE
+599 KNIWVEGQQHPLSE
-613 LQQIKVDGRR
+613 LQQIQVDNRR
-623 VGRVSPGLTGS
+623 VGRVSPGLTAS

-649 EAMGQYNFISGVNP
+649 EAMGQYNFISNVNP
-663 GVGEMVNNMRYGF
+663 GVGEVVNNMRYGF

-688 VKNFFKGE
+688 VRNFFKGE

-725 GGSTMNLAAGYW
+725 GGSNMNITAGYW

-751 QSYWNMSQEEGQR
+751 QSYWNMSTVEGQR

-796 NFFAFRKN
+796 NFFDFRKN

-859 DIYSYNRFNEALQ
+859 DIYSYSRFNEVLQ

-897 ENERRARVSSMLS
+897 ENERRARVTGMLS

-917 FELGGSKVMEEMRAT
+917 FELGGSKVLEEMRAT
-932 TKSFSFSPSVSA
+932 TKAFSFSPSVSA

-966 KLRIGEPYEVLMS
+966 KLRIGEPYEVKIG
-979 GWQRTFHGNMESTSN
+979 GWQRTFFGNMESATN
-994 LLDIRLLYMLNISN
+994 MLDIRLLYMLNISN
-1008 LWTGYDRRVPFNL
+1008 LWTGYDRRLPFNL
-1021 YLQAGPVVST
+1021 YLQAGPVLST
-1031 ILSENVELAEGEV
+1031 ILSENLELAEGEI
-1044 MGGTDFTFTGTKH
+1044 MGGTDFTFTGEKH

-1064 LAAGAMASYALGR
+1064 MAAGAMASYSLGR